1 MKYGVITLSI
11 LSIIS
16 IVGLG
21 INLCNF
27 STFVERNSEIWSATV
42 QEIPSLR
49 SSVEDPEWRGTVKK
63 IVTVKLSR
71 IQ

>member
-1 MKYGVITLSI
+1 MALKVYLLGHMTMIIKIPSKLSPVA
-11 LSIIS
+11 

-27 STFVERNSEIWSATV
+27 SSFVERNSEIWSATV

-49 SSVEDPEWRGTVKK
+49 SSVEDPK
-63 IVTVKLSR
+63 
-71 IQ
+71 